1 MTGGVPEIDP
11 HGSDVAR
18 FYPHARTRTHVHA
31 RTAEGYNK
39 TYGIVHPMEQWA
51 SNRDVRLSPFNG
63 RERDLGAV
71 FYETAGWERPFW
83 YGSNEALLDEYGDRV
98 MPRKA
103 EWEAR
108 WWSPIINA
116 EHLAMRDR
124 VAMVD
129 LSAFAILDI
138 AGPAALDVVQ
148 RMAVKQMDVPVGRVV
163 YTPLLNPAGGVKAD
177 LTIMRLSGD
186 PVPLLLPPDAPRSEI
201 FRVRAELGLDRPLPV
216 QYVVFLGNVL
226 RGDFGRSIHFRQP
239 AFRVVVGYLPATF
252 ELGLTAFVLASLVA
266 LPIGVVSAVR
276 RNSPVDQ
283 VTMGLALVGQSAPTF
298 FIGILLI
305 LVVSLKLGLLPTSG
319 REDWR
324 NLVLPALTLGAFA
337 MASIARLTRSA
348 VLEVLRADYIRTARA
363 KGLSEAL
370 VVAKHTLKN
379 AAVPIVTIT
388 GLQFGTLLGGAV
400 VTETV
405 FAWPGIGRLAI
416 QSIYNRDYPVVQC
429 TVFLSAV
436 LFIVINFCID
446 LVYGLLDPRVRP
458 S

>member
-1 MTGGVPEIDP
+1 MRGLLPFLA
-11 HGSDVAR
+11 SRLLRAAVALWLVS
-18 FYPHARTRTHVHA
+18 TV
-31 RTAEGYNK
+31 
-39 TYGIVHPMEQWA
+39 
-51 SNRDVRLSPFNG
+51 
-63 RERDLGAV
+63 V
-71 FYETAGWERPFW
+71 F
-83 YGSNEALLDEYGDRV
+83 
-98 MPRKA
+98 
-103 EWEAR
+103 
-108 WWSPIINA
+108 
-116 EHLAMRDR
+116 
-124 VAMVD
+124 
-129 LSAFAILDI
+129 
-138 AGPAALDVVQ
+138 VV
-148 RMAVKQMDVPVGRVV
+148 
-163 YTPLLNPAGGVKAD
+163 
-177 LTIMRLSGD
+177 MRLSGD

-216 QYVVFLGNVL
+216 QYAVFLGHAL

-239 AFRVVVGYLPATF
+239 ALHVVLGYLPATF
-252 ELGLTAFVLASLVA
+252 ELGLTAFVLAALVA

-276 RNSPVDQ
+276 RNSAVDQ
-283 VTMGLALVGQSAPTF
+283 ATMGLALVGQSAPTF

-305 LVVSLKLGLLPTSG
+305 LIVSLKLGLLPTSG
-319 REDWR
+319 RGDWR
-324 NLVLPALTLGAFA
+324 HLVLPALTLGAFA

-348 VLEVLRADYIRTARA
+348 VLEVLRADYVRTARA
-363 KGLSEAL
+363 KGVSEVL

-446 LVYGLLDPRVRP
+446 LIYGLLDPRVRA